1 MQDNEFITAAPE
13 KEGKL
18 TEDVK
23 PEKKPKLKADKHI
36 WGLYIALC
44 IISIIEL
51 YSASSR
57 EVASSTMGVYG
68 PIVRHCSMLF
78 VGLLLML
85 TLQRIHY
92 KWFIPLIPLF
102 AFASALMMVYVM
114 FFGDVINGA
123 RRSFSLFGVMIQP
136 AEFLKL
142 SAAMVIA
149 LVMSRNQMPHGVKT
163 RGVFICAATVI
174 LFGGLLFNQGLTNT
188 ILLMSISLSMML
200 IGGVQWKKFGVV
212 LIAYGVIAAGALW
225 WKMESAEER
234 AEKLKAGIKVEQMD
248 GNRHE
253 TIKTDRSGTWQ
264 ARIDRF
270 LGDSIP
276 KYDKPITADNRQEMY
291 AYMAQA
297 NGGLFGVFPGNSREA
312 ARLPLAFSDYIYSI
326 IIEDM
331 GFVGGMFVLILYLW
345 LLARAGAIA
354 RRCSRAFPAML
365 VIGMAVMIV
374 FQALF
379 HMAIVTGVFPV
390 SGQPLPL
397 ISKGGSSILITSIA
411 FGVMLSVSRYAV
423 RSGKKQEIKQEMN
436 ALPES
441 VRADNPTQI

>member
-18 TEDVK
+18 PEDVK

-85 TLQRIHY
+85 GLQRIHY

-102 AFASALMMVYVM
+102 AAASVLMMGYVM

-123 RRSFSLFGVMIQP
+123 RRSFTLFGVMIQP

-163 RGVFICAATVI
+163 RGVAICAATVI

-200 IGGVQWKKFGVV
+200 IGGVQWKKFGIV

-225 WKMESAEER
+225 WKMDSAEER

>member
-1 MQDNEFITAAPE
+1 MQDNEFITSASN
-13 KEGKL
+13 KEGNQPI
-18 TEDVK
+18 DVK
-23 PEKKPKLKADKHI
+23 SEKKPKLKADKHI
-36 WGLYIALC
+36 WGIFIALC

-68 PIVRHCSMLF
+68 PIVRHCAMLF
-78 VGLLLML
+78 AGVIIIL
-85 TLQRIHY
+85 TLQRIHF

-102 AFASALMMVYVM
+102 AVVSVIMMVYVM
-114 FFGDVINGA
+114 FFGDIINGA

-149 LVMSRNQMPHGVKT
+149 LVMSRMQMPRGVKT
-163 RGVFICAATVI
+163 KGVVICAVTVI
-174 LFGGLLFNQGLTNT
+174 IFGGLLFNQGLTNT

-212 LIAYGVIAAGALW
+212 LLAYGLIACGALW
-225 WKMESAEER
+225 LKMEKAEER
-234 AEKLKAGIKVEQMD
+234 MEKLKAGIELEQMD
-248 GNRHE
+248 GNRNE

-297 NGGLFGVFPGNSREA
+297 NGGLLGVFPGNSRET

-331 GFVGGMFVLILYLW
+331 GFVGGMFVLLLYLW
-345 LLARAGAIA
+345 LLARAGSIA
-354 RRCSRAFPAML
+354 SRCSRAFPAML

-411 FGVMLSVSRYAV
+411 FGIMLSVSRYAV
-423 RSGKKQEIKQEMN
+423 RNGKKQEIKQELN
-436 ALPES
+436 TLPEG
-441 VRADNPTQI
+441 VRADNPTQL

>member
-163 RGVFICAATVI
+163 RGVAICAATVI
-174 LFGGLLFNQGLTNT
+174 IFGGLLFNQGLTNT

>member
-18 TEDVK
+18 MEDVK

-163 RGVFICAATVI
+163 RGVAICAATVI
-174 LFGGLLFNQGLTNT
+174 IFGGLLFNQGLTNT

>member
-149 LVMSRNQMPHGVKT
+149 LVMSSNQMPHGVKT
-163 RGVFICAATVI
+163 RGVAICAATVI
-174 LFGGLLFNQGLTNT
+174 IFGGLLFNQGLTNT